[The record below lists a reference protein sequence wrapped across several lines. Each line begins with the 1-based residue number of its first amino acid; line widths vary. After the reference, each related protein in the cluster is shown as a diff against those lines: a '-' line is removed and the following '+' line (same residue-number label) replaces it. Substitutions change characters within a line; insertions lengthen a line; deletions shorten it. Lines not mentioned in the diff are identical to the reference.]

1 MGRRGRAL
9 PLLEGMQGYI
19 SLFIGQEQGARLKI
33 LSPFSLYDLSVEQGS
48 SISSLET

>member
-19 SLFIGQEQGARLKI
+19 SLFIGQEQGARLEV
-33 LSPFSLYDLSVEQGS
+33 LSPFSL
-48 SISSLET
+48 